1 MKSVLSKN
9 VLMLSVAA
17 SVLFSAKAF
26 AIFKLANGSTGILNC
41 EAPGVICNPNDPLL
55 DTGVAP
61 KVAGASATIS
71 QSSQIKPVIKLAVNI
86 PGMNPNTTYRI
97 KLQNCT
103 IPAVTSDSL
112 GVLKLASTQI
122 SCGNAVDAQ
131 SSYLQV
137 YLGASTKVLR
147 RSKGAS
153 GFPW

>member
-17 SVLFSAKAF
+17 SVLFSGKAF
-26 AIFKLANGSTGILNC
+26 AIVLANGSTSIVNC
-41 EAPGVICNPNDPLL
+41 EAPGVICHPNAPTL
-55 DTGVAP
+55 DTGIPP

-71 QSSQIKPVIKLAVNI
+71 QSSLVKPVVKLAIII
-86 PGMNPNTTYRI
+86 PGMLPNTTYRF
-97 KLQNCT
+97 KLQDCS

-122 SCGNAVDAQ
+122 RCINPVAAT

-147 RSKGAS
+147 RSKGAK
-153 GFPW
+153 GPW